1 MLKRK
6 FTLGCDVGSSTIVC
20 SVLETPEK
28 MILEPKEFA
37 NNFAGFE
44 QCISWLK
51 ASDLKANNVLV
62 CMEHTGVYSES
73 FCYYLYGQK
82 IKVVIESGAKIKKS
96 FKLATHKTDEIDS
109 IAIAE
114 YAIRYADHLIAWEP
128 RQSAVESVKSLLSS
142 RELFVK
148 HRTAQKNALSAYKR
162 KVVQNEL
169 IREEYEKSIQGLN
182 QTIKNLEN
190 EIESILKQNEH
201 WIAVIKIIKTVKGVD
216 KLLPYNMFVIS
227 NAFSMKLDYKK
238 LAAYLRIC
246 PYQYKSGTSIKKKA
260 KSPKYGPAIMR
271 KLLFLAAKD
280 ACQYDEYF
288 RAYYARKDSEGKCY
302 FVIMNNVG
310 NKLLKIICAMINS
323 GKPYIPN
330 YRSVN
335 PILVK

>member
-44 QCISWLK
+44 RCISWLK
-51 ASDLKANNVLV
+51 SSDLKTKDVLV

-73 FCYYLYGQK
+73 FCYYLYDQK
-82 IKVVIESGAKIKKS
+82 IKIVIESGAKIKKS

-114 YAIRYADHLIAWEP
+114 YAIRYADRLIAWEP
-128 RQSAVESVKSLLSS
+128 RHSAVESVKSLLSS

-169 IREEYEKSIQGLN
+169 IRKEYEKSIQGLN

-190 EIESILKQNEH
+190 EIESILKQNEY
-201 WIAVIKIIKTVKGVD
+201 WLAVIKTIKTVKGVD

-227 NAFSMKLDYKK
+227 NAFSMKLEYKK

-246 PYQYKSGTSIKKKA
+246 PYEHSSGTSIKKKA
-260 KSPKYGPAIMR
+260 KSPKYGPAIIR

-280 ACQYDEYF
+280 ACQYNEYF
-288 RAYYARKDSEGKCY
+288 RAYYARKNSEGKCY

>member
-6 FTLGCDVGSSTIVC
+6 FTLGCDIASLTIAC

-28 MILEPKEFA
+28 MILKPKEFA

-44 QCISWLK
+44 QCMRWLK
-51 ASDLKANNVLV
+51 SSSIKAKEVLV

-73 FCYYLYGQK
+73 FCYYLYDHD

-96 FKLATHKTDEIDS
+96 FKLATHKTDAIDS

-114 YAIRYADHLIAWEP
+114 YAIRYADHLNAWEP
-128 RQSAVESVKSLLSS
+128 RHSAVEAVKSLITS

-148 HRTAQKNALSAYKR
+148 HQTAQKNALSAYKR

-169 IREEYEKSIQGLN
+169 IRKEYENSIQHLD

-190 EIESILKQNEH
+190 EIESILKQNEY
-201 WIAVIKIIKTVKGVD
+201 WLAVIKIIKTAKGAD
-216 KLLPYNMFVIS
+216 KLLSYNIFVLS

-246 PYQYKSGTSIKKKA
+246 PYQHSSGTSIKKKA
-260 KSPKYGPAIMR
+260 KSPKYGPRIMK
-271 KLLFLAAKD
+271 KLLFLAARS
-280 ACQYDEYF
+280 ACQYDPNLK
-288 RAYYARKDSEGKCY
+288 AYYARKKSEGKCY
-302 FVIMNNVG
+302 FVIMNNIA
-310 NKLLKIICAMINS
+310 NKLLKLICAMINS
-323 GKPYIPN
+323 GKPYIQN

>member
-44 QCISWLK
+44 RCISWLK
-51 ASDLKANNVLV
+51 SSDLKTKDVLV

-73 FCYYLYGQK
+73 FCYYLYDQK
-82 IKVVIESGAKIKKS
+82 IKIVIESGAKIKKS

-114 YAIRYADHLIAWEP
+114 YAIRYADRLIAWEP
-128 RQSAVESVKSLLSS
+128 RHSAVESVKSLLSS

-148 HRTAQKNALSAYKR
+148 HRTAQKNALLAYKR

-169 IREEYEKSIQGLN
+169 IRKEYEKSIQGLN

-190 EIESILKQNEH
+190 EIESILKQNEY
-201 WIAVIKIIKTVKGVD
+201 WLAVIKTIKTVKGVD

-227 NAFSMKLDYKK
+227 NAFSMKLEYKK

-246 PYQYKSGTSIKKKA
+246 PYEHSSGTSIKKKA
-260 KSPKYGPAIMR
+260 KSPKYGPAIIR

-280 ACQYDEYF
+280 ACQYNEYF
-288 RAYYARKDSEGKCY
+288 RAYYARKNSEGKCY

>member
-20 SVLETPEK
+20 SVLETLEK

-44 QCISWLK
+44 RCISWLK
-51 ASDLKANNVLV
+51 SSDLKAKDVLV

-73 FCYYLYGQK
+73 FCYYLYDQK

-96 FKLATHKTDEIDS
+96 FKLATHKTDKIDS

-114 YAIRYADHLIAWEP
+114 YAIRYADRLIAWEP

-246 PYQYKSGTSIKKKA
+246 PYQHSSGTSIKKKA
-260 KSPKYGPAIMR
+260 KSPKYGPKIMR

-288 RAYYARKDSEGKCY
+288 RAYYARKDNEGKCY

-310 NKLLKIICAMINS
+310 NKLLKIICAIINS

>member
-6 FTLGCDVGSSTIVC
+6 FTLGCDVSSLTIVC
-20 SVLETPEK
+20 SVLKTPEK
-28 MILEPKEFA
+28 RVLEPKEFA

-44 QCISWLK
+44 DCLAWFK
-51 ASDLKANNVLV
+51 ASDIKAKDLLV

-73 FCYYLYGQK
+73 FCYYLYDQG

-96 FKLATHKTDEIDS
+96 FKLASHKTDEVDS

-114 YAIRYADHLIAWEP
+114 YAIRYADRLTAWEP
-128 RQSAVESVKSLLSS
+128 RKSSVEAVKSLLTS

-162 KVVQNEL
+162 KVVKIDL
-169 IREEYEKSIQGLN
+169 IREEYEKSIQDLE
-182 QTIKNLEN
+182 QTIIKLEN
-190 EIESILKQNEH
+190 EIKSIIEQNEH
-201 WIAVIKIIKTVKGVD
+201 WVTMLKIMKTMKGVD

-227 NAFSMKLDYKK
+227 NAFSVELEHKR
-238 LAAYLRIC
+238 LAAYLRIS
-246 PYQYKSGTSIKKKA
+246 PYEHRSGTSIKKKA
-260 KSPKYGPAIMR
+260 KSPKYGSAIMR

-280 ACQYDEYF
+280 ACQYNVNF
-288 RAYYARKDSEGKCY
+288 KTYYARKESEGKCY
-302 FVIMNNVG
+302 FIIMNNVA

-330 YRSVN
+330 YCSVN
-335 PILVK
+335 PTLVK